1 MRRLAIIM
9 LLSVFLGGCASSGA
23 PKSGQGTSGENN
35 SIQSLVLLREGSQFL
50 QQQRFEDALKK
61 FSEADR
67 MAPGNATTSNMLG
80 LCYLNLSRYDEA
92 LQAFS
97 RSLRLVPNFTDAKN
111 NRGLTYMAMGQ
122 YRMAELDFA
131 SVLADE
137 TYPHHW
143 AMYYNLGLSYLKRG
157 MKTAAKENFT
167 RATTAPR
174 PIYEAYI
181 ELSRLK
187 AEDGDTEGAID
198 ILEEARLKF
207 SGRLEATLALG
218 SLLHQLGR
226 SEEAKGYLNEVLAAA
241 PSSKLGREAKAILE
255 EMD

>member
-1 MRRLAIIM
+1 MKRLVIAL
-9 LLSVFLGGCASSGA
+9 LLSVFLGGCVSSGGSR
-23 PKSGQGTSGENN
+23 PKSGVAPENN
-35 SIQSLVLLREGSQFL
+35 AIQSLVLLREGSQFL

-61 FSEADR
+61 FQESDK
-67 MAPGNATTSNMLG
+67 MAPGNATTSNMMG
-80 LCYLNLSRYDEA
+80 LCFLNLSRYDEA

-97 RSLRLVPNFTDAKN
+97 RSLRLIPNFTDAKN

-143 AMYYNLGLSYLKRG
+143 AMYYNLGLTYLRRG
-157 MKTAAKENFT
+157 MKAAAEENFLK
-167 RATTAPR
+167 AIKAPR

-181 ELSRLK
+181 DLARLK
-187 AEDGDTEGAID
+187 AEIGDTEGALD
-198 ILEEARLKF
+198 ILQEARLKF
-207 SGRLEATLALG
+207 SGRMEASLVLG
-218 SLLHQLGR
+218 RLLYQLGR
-226 SEEAKGYLNEVLAAA
+226 SEEAKSYLEEVLTAT
-241 PSSKLGREAKAILE
+241 PSSKLGLEAKAILE